1 MVDLEW
7 MDERRKIEMVKIA
20 VEQPYED
27 VMNAL
32 VAKGFEAKMF
42 NTDEDVTGFDL
53 GVVRAI
59 NEGNTHE
66 FNFPVITMKGMSID
80 DVVQAVE
87 KKANLLQ

>member
-1 MVDLEW
+1 MNEETKGGKPLP
-7 MDERRKIEMVKIA
+7 RIA

-32 VAKGFEAKMF
+32 VAKGYDAKMF
-42 NTDEDVTGFDL
+42 NTNEDVTGYDI

-66 FNFPVITMKGMSID
+66 FNFPVVSMRGMSIED
-80 DVVQAVE
+80 AIEAVE
-87 KKANLLQ
+87 EKVNLLQ

>member
-1 MVDLEW
+1 
-7 MDERRKIEMVKIA
+7 MVKIA

-32 VAKGFEAKMF
+32 VAKGYEAKMF
-42 NTDEDVTGFDL
+42 TTDEDVTGYDI
-53 GVVRAI
+53 GIVRAL

-87 KKANLLQ
+87 EKASLLQ

>member
-1 MVDLEW
+1 
-7 MDERRKIEMVKIA
+7 MVKIA

-32 VAKGFEAKMF
+32 VAKGYEAKMF
-42 NTDEDVTGFDL
+42 TTDEDVTGYDI

-66 FNFPVITMKGMSID
+66 FDFPVVTMKGMSID
-80 DVVQAVE
+80 DVVHAVE
-87 KKANLLQ
+87 QKANLLQ

>member
-1 MVDLEW
+1 MN
-7 MDERRKIEMVKIA
+7 MPRIA

-32 VAKGFEAKMF
+32 VAKGYEAKMF
-42 NTDEDVTGFDL
+42 NTNEDVSGYDI

-66 FNFPVITMKGMSID
+66 FNFPVVSMRGMSIED
-80 DVVQAVE
+80 AVQAVE
-87 KKANLLQ
+87 EKANLLQ

>member
-1 MVDLEW
+1 M
-7 MDERRKIEMVKIA
+7 KIA

-32 VAKGFEAKMF
+32 LAKGYEAKMF
-42 NTDEDVTGFDL
+42 QTNEDVTGYDL
-53 GVVRAI
+53 GIVRAI
-59 NEGNTHE
+59 NEGDTHE

-80 DVVQAVE
+80 EVVQAVD

>member
-1 MVDLEW
+1 MV
-7 MDERRKIEMVKIA
+7 RIA

-32 VAKGFEAKMF
+32 VEKGYEAKMF
-42 NTDEDVTGFDL
+42 STDEDVTGYDI
-53 GVVRAI
+53 GIVRAL
-59 NEGNTHE
+59 NEGNTNE

-87 KKANLLQ
+87 EKANLLQ

>member
-1 MVDLEW
+1 
-7 MDERRKIEMVKIA
+7 MVKIA

-27 VMNAL
+27 VMHAL
-32 VAKGFEAKMF
+32 VEKGYEAKMF
-42 NTDEDVTGFDL
+42 NTDEDVTGYDI

-66 FNFPVITMKGMSID
+66 FNFPVITMKGMSLD

>member
-1 MVDLEW
+1 MN
-7 MDERRKIEMVKIA
+7 MPRIA

-32 VAKGFEAKMF
+32 VAKGYEAKMF
-42 NTDEDVTGFDL
+42 NTNEDVSGYDI

-66 FNFPVITMKGMSID
+66 FNFPVVSMRGMSIED
-80 DVVQAVE
+80 AVE
-87 KKANLLQ
+87 AVEEKVNLLQ

>member
-1 MVDLEW
+1 MEV
-7 MDERRKIEMVKIA
+7 VKIA

-32 VAKGFEAKMF
+32 VARGYEAKMF
-42 NTDEDVTGFDL
+42 TTDEDVTGYDI

-66 FNFPVITMKGMSID
+66 FNFPVVTMKGMSIE

>member
-1 MVDLEW
+1 MGEVEQG
-7 MDERRKIEMVKIA
+7 MKGGKPMPRIA

-32 VAKGFEAKMF
+32 VAKGYEAKMF
-42 NTDEDVTGFDL
+42 NTDEDVTGYDI

-66 FNFPVITMKGMSID
+66 FDFPVITMKGMSVD

>member
-1 MVDLEW
+1 MN
-7 MDERRKIEMVKIA
+7 MPRIA

-32 VAKGFEAKMF
+32 VAKGYEAKMF
-42 NTDEDVTGFDL
+42 NTNEDVSGYDI

-66 FNFPVITMKGMSID
+66 FNFPVVSMRGMSIED
-80 DVVQAVE
+80 AVE
-87 KKANLLQ
+87 AVEEKANLLQ